1 VKLKKHF
8 VKTHILKGAMM
19 SLNILE
25 IGKGDFMPKVVVD
38 NDMTTDASQVTDEYL
53 ITKQFKSSSDFSQHI
68 EKEAVR
74 TGSGY
79 IDTIVAF
86 CEKNTMEIESVKKLL
101 TTSLKDKIKVEASEL
116 NLLKFEK
123 SGKLPL

>member
-1 VKLKKHF
+1 
-8 VKTHILKGAMM
+8 M

-25 IGKGDFMPKVVVD
+25 IGKGDYTMPKVVVD

>member
-1 VKLKKHF
+1 
-8 VKTHILKGAMM
+8 M

-25 IGKGDFMPKVVVD
+25 IGKGDFMPKVIVD

-86 CEKNTMEIESVKKLL
+86 CEKNKMEIESVKKLL
-101 TTSLKDKIKVEASEL
+101 TYIVER
-116 NLLKFEK
+116 
-123 SGKLPL
+123 